1 MAKVILVEDDERLAA
16 LTGQFLESNGF
27 SVTLVNDGAKAVQA
41 ITEQQPDIVILDIML
56 PNMDGFSICREVR
69 HTYSG
74 PVLFLTAKDSD
85 FDHVRG
91 LEIGAD
97 DYVIKPV
104 EPYVLLA
111 RVNAL
116 LRRGVKQQE
125 ENADNLKLG
134 QLEVDKAA
142 RKAYLSGQEV
152 ELTSYEF
159 DLLWELANNAGQT
172 LSREHIYNQVVGR
185 EYDGLDRSVDVRI
198 SRLRKKLGDNPEQPF
213 RLVTVWG
220 KGYLCSKSAWD

>member
-1 MAKVILVEDDERLAA
+1 MIKVILVEDDERLAQ
-16 LTGQFLESNGF
+16 LTGQFLQSNNYD
-27 SVTLVNDGAKAVQA
+27 VTLIHDGALAPEK
-41 ITEQQPDIVILDIML
+41 ITREQPDVVILDIML
-56 PNMDGFSICREVR
+56 PNLDGFEICRR
-69 HTYSG
+69 IRPDYQG

-111 RVNAL
+111 RLNAL
-116 LRRGVKQQE
+116 LRRQGKQTDSTDQ
-125 ENADNLKLG
+125 LTLG
-134 QLEVDKAA
+134 QLRIDKAA
-142 RKAYLSGQEV
+142 RKTYLSEQEID
-152 ELTSYEF
+152 LTSYEF
-159 DLLWELANNAGQT
+159 DLLWELARHAGDT

-185 EYDGLDRSVDVRI
+185 PYDGLDRSVDVRI
-198 SRLRKKLGDNPEQPF
+198 SRLRKKLNDNLEQPY
-213 RLVTVWG
+213 RLITVWG